1 MSEELKVKSEE
12 LKEARVARWR
22 EALQESARRAVE
34 ALANET
40 PIGKAAPSLDEV
52 SKIFGEAIH
61 QIRELVRP
69 EPKTVAFWEE
79 EARYRRHG
87 ESRTPKEAIDA
98 IMANPPLGDLPPG
111 ADGVE
116 PRDTPLSPDAPK
128 MERGEDR
135 YMSSPEAVYIL
146 GKLATS
152 RRINVDGVIALQMG
166 ARALMKR
173 HFDRQRDWA
182 RRRERATEDSKR
194 TTASAEHEQEA
205 QA

>member
-1 MSEELKVKSEE
+1 MSEMFT
-12 LKEARVARWR
+12 
-22 EALQESARRAVE
+22 
-34 ALANET
+34 T
-40 PIGKAAPSLDEV
+40 PP
-52 SKIFGEAIH
+52 
-61 QIRELVRP
+61 
-69 EPKTVAFWEE
+69 
-79 EARYRRHG
+79 
-87 ESRTPKEAIDA
+87 EAIDA

-116 PRDTPLSPDAPK
+116 PRPDAPK

-135 YMSSPEAVYIL
+135 HL

-173 HFDRQRDWA
+173 HFDRQRNWA
-182 RRRERATEDSKR
+182 RRREAEDSKR
-194 TTASAEHEQEA
+194 STASAESEAPLPSTNYQLPTNQEA

>member
-1 MSEELKVKSEE
+1 MSEMFT
-12 LKEARVARWR
+12 
-22 EALQESARRAVE
+22 
-34 ALANET
+34 T
-40 PIGKAAPSLDEV
+40 PP
-52 SKIFGEAIH
+52 
-61 QIRELVRP
+61 
-69 EPKTVAFWEE
+69 
-79 EARYRRHG
+79 
-87 ESRTPKEAIDA
+87 EAIDA

-116 PRDTPLSPDAPK
+116 PRPDAPK

-135 YMSSPEAVYIL
+135 HMSKVEAIYIL

-173 HFDRQRDWA
+173 HFDRQRNWA
-182 RRRERATEDSKR
+182 RRREAEDSKR
-194 TTASAEHEQEA
+194 STASAESEAPLPSTNYQLPTNQEA